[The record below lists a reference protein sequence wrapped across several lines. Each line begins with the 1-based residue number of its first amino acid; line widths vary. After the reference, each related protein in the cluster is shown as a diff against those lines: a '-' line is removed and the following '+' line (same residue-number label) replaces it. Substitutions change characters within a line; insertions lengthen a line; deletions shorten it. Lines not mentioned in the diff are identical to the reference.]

1 MLNKT
6 SLFQGLLL
14 VHKNP
19 KHTPPP
25 LPSVSCPLVCSAP
38 GPARQGILSA
48 LQRRVC
54 ALLSGER
61 SLVTFMGRGPTEG
74 VSRWLSAV
82 SLWQKRLR
90 GTRRHGVCAPDI
102 GLQGSRDAFSF
113 SAGP

>member
-38 GPARQGILSA
+38 GPARQGILWA

-54 ALLSGER
+54 ALCQESEAWLLSWAED
-61 SLVTFMGRGPTEG
+61 
-74 VSRWLSAV
+74 
-82 SLWQKRLR
+82 RLR
-90 GTRRHGVCAPDI
+90 V
-102 GLQGSRDAFSF
+102 
-113 SAGP
+113 